1 MKNKRSVIVTV
12 LWIAVLLISG
22 LLRIY
27 SYMLPHESGLKL
39 SFIGFCVFIFLS
51 PIMIALIFKYRI
63 KK

>member
-1 MKNKRSVIVTV
+1 MKNKRSVVVTV

-27 SYMLPHESGLKL
+27 SYILPHELGLKL

>member
-22 LLRIY
+22 LFRIY
-27 SYMLPHESGLKL
+27 SYVLPHELGLKL
-39 SFIGFCVFIFLS
+39 SFIGLCVFIFLS

>member
-1 MKNKRSVIVTV
+1 MTV

-27 SYMLPHESGLKL
+27 SYMLPHELGLKL
-39 SFIGFCVFIFLS
+39 SFIGLCVFIFLS